1 MEEPSSSYYK
11 ESITPE
17 SLWDAYDNNDML
29 RVAKDLIIFKEQREK
44 WSGCSYVE
52 NEVNLSLNKELFSYF
67 PEMAMKK
74 CIKQILEMQ
83 CSKEV
88 SFSIL
93 LLFSNLLNYL
103 PLSICFHLFRIMISH
118 VSLFSLSFLML
129 LDMQLMLSSLLS
141 LSNRSSN
148 LSRPSIQFFN
158 QSFFSLIA
166 LLKNSLSFPKS
177 FQLYLLNGE
186 IQIDLM
192 YSLLFRPGLKKN
204 LNA

>member
-1 MEEPSSSYYK
+1 M
-11 ESITPE
+11 
-17 SLWDAYDNNDML
+17 
-29 RVAKDLIIFKEQREK
+29 
-44 WSGCSYVE
+44 
-52 NEVNLSLNKELFSYF
+52 NLSLNKELFSYF

-103 PLSICFHLFRIMISH
+103 PLSICFHLFRIIISH
-118 VSLFSLSFLML
+118 VSHFSLSFLML